1 VTIRKLVRL
10 ALAASVLTV
19 GASAAAA
26 SAGDPKTV
34 TVQMTGGQE
43 VPPGSPTASG
53 TFGFQII
60 PNSEEVCFSLTWKGL
75 DTPTMA
81 HIHKG
86 PPGMAGPV
94 VIVLYGTPPVGHSG
108 CRTAKA
114 SLIDAIQK
122 HPAGYYV
129 NVHTKK
135 YPDGAIRGQL

>member
-1 VTIRKLVRL
+1 L

-19 GASAAAA
+19 GVSAAAA
-26 SAGDPKTV
+26 SAGGPNTV

-53 TFGFQII
+53 TFRFQII
-60 PNSEEVCFSLTWKGL
+60 PNSEEVCFNLTWKGL

-81 HIHKG
+81 HIHKA
-86 PPGMAGPV
+86 PADMTGPV
-94 VIVLYGTPPVGHSG
+94 VIVLYGMPPVGHSG

-114 SLIDAIQK
+114 SLIDAIQS
-122 HPAGYYV
+122 HPTDYYV